1 MSVATQ
7 WKHRIMNLEFFL
19 KSKGAVYKFIEKAP
33 TVHTADAA
41 TATGIPAQL
50 ITKSLVC
57 IGDDGKAYVA
67 IIPGN
72 KKLRPKSVAQ
82 AFGLKKIRLCPFEQA
97 HKYSGYPPGATPPVY
112 YRAVAGVVLDK
123 ELLER
128 DELYGGGGSN
138 SRLIR
143 IRTQDVVRLN
153 RAVVRSISYNP
164 T

>member
-1 MSVATQ
+1 MT
-7 WKHRIMNLEFFL
+7 MNLEFFL
-19 KSKGAVYKFIEKAP
+19 KSNDAVYEFIEKAL

-41 TATGIPAQL
+41 DATGIPVHL

-82 AFGLKKIRLCPFEQA
+82 AFGLKKVRLCSFEQA
-97 HKYSGYPPGATPPVY
+97 HKYSGYPSGATPPVY
-112 YRAVAGVVLDK
+112 YRAVAGVVLDE
-123 ELLER
+123 ELLEL
-128 DELYGGGGSN
+128 DELYGGGGAN

-153 RAVVRSISYNP
+153 RALVRPISCDP
-164 T
+164 DVS